1 MDTQYLNQVQTIE
14 ELSLNALPCL
24 QQILYDGWVL
34 RFSEGYTK
42 RANSVTPLYPS
53 SQDAIAKIQR
63 CEQIYDNFRL
73 QPIFRLTN
81 APQAKTLD
89 LALEQQGYTKQD
101 SVSVQVKEITDTGIE
116 QNQLFPTIAYEIS
129 EEWLDH
135 YVHAVNLPT
144 QHWNTLSTMLG
155 IIPNPT
161 CYAWL
166 KDRHR
171 FCSCGLGVLENNYL
185 GLFFIATAL
194 KQQGK
199 GYTRQLI
206 CAMLDWGKHNG
217 ATKAYVQVETNNKSA
232 MNLYRKLGFVESY
245 QYFYRLKEEK

>member
-1 MDTQYLNQVQTIE
+1 MNNQDLNQVQTIE

-34 RFSEGYTK
+34 RFAEGYTK

-53 SQDAIAKIQR
+53 SQDAITKIQR
-63 CEQIYDNFRL
+63 CEQIYRKFKL

-81 APQAKTLD
+81 TPQVQALD
-89 LALEQQGYTKQD
+89 QILAQQEYIKRD
-101 SVSVQVKEITDTGIE
+101 SVTVMVREITDTGIE
-116 QNQLFPTIAYEIS
+116 LNQLFPTIAYDIS

-135 YVHAVNLPT
+135 YVHAVNLPI
-144 QHWNTLSTMLG
+144 QHWNTLSTMLE

-185 GLFFIATAL
+185 GLFFIVTAL
-194 KQQGK
+194 KQRGK
-199 GYTRQLI
+199 GYAQQLI

-217 ATKAYVQVETNNKSA
+217 ATQAYIQVETKNQSA
-232 MNLYRKLGFVESY
+232 INLYRKLGFEECY
-245 QYFYRLKEEK
+245 QYSYRLKEEN